1 MLGPRMLGVI
11 SSNEFEE
18 EPKVGETY
26 DFSLRGKERDSDLY
40 LLSRKEALTI
50 AKWDAIEVG
59 NLVKAVVTGQNTG
72 GLELKIG
79 PLPAF
84 MPASQVDTKRVE
96 NLSSKIG
103 EAMLCEVL
111 EVDRGKK
118 RVVIS
123 RRRVLHREREE
134 AREQTMETIHSGQ
147 VVRGTVARVEAFGAF
162 VEIAPGVE
170 GLMHVSNISRARV
183 EKPEEVLSPGQVVE
197 VMVLEIKEG
206 GKRIGLGMKQLEPN
220 PWDDIS
226 NRVPV
231 DSIVQGKVIRLM
243 DFGAFVE
250 IEPGVEGLLH
260 VSQLGR
266 DRVRRIQDA
275 IKVGEELS
283 VRVQEIE
290 PARERIS
297 LSRLDPRGAVL
308 GSEEAADAESI
319 DQLLNETKEPPS
331 GTNLGSLF
339 KKALGEDK

>member
-1 MLGPRMLGVI
+1 M
-11 SSNEFEE
+11 
-18 EPKVGETY
+18 
-26 DFSLRGKERDSDLY
+26 DFLQ
-40 LLSRKEALTI
+40 
-50 AKWDAIEVG
+50 AKLEQ
-59 NLVKAVVTGQNTG
+59 GQ
-72 GLELKIG
+72 E
-79 PLPAF
+79 
-84 MPASQVDTKRVE
+84 
-96 NLSSKIG
+96 
-103 EAMLCEVL
+103 
-111 EVDRGKK
+111 
-118 RVVIS
+118 
-123 RRRVLHREREE
+123 
-134 AREQTMETIHSGQ
+134 
-147 VVRGTVARVEAFGAF
+147 
-162 VEIAPGVE
+162 
-170 GLMHVSNISRARV
+170 
-183 EKPEEVLSPGQVVE
+183 VE
-197 VMVLEIKEG
+197 VKILEIKDG

-226 NRVPV
+226 HRVPV
-231 DSIVQGKVIRLM
+231 DSIVQGKVVRLM

-319 DQLLNETKEPPS
+319 DQLLNESKEPPS

-339 KKALGEDK
+339 KKALGGDK